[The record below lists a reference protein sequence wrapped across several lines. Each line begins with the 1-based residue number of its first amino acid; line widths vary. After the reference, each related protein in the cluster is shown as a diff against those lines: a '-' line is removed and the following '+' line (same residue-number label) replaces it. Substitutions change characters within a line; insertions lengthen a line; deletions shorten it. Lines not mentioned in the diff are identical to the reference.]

1 MTPSGRE
8 NGVLPIIVELALTA
22 LACAVALGWPHLG
35 SRLFARIEA
44 FFKPLVR
51 RRGMAVAAVGLAD
64 LLLRLA
70 ILPMCP
76 IPNPSVPDDF
86 SYLLSADTFS
96 HGRLTNQTPKMWTHF
111 ESIHITMQPTYMS
124 IYFPAQ
130 GLVLAAGKV
139 LLGHPWYGLL
149 ITNVLMCGAICWMLQ
164 AWLPPSWALLG
175 GALAVMHL
183 GLFSYWI
190 NTYHAGAIAALGG
203 ALILG
208 SMPRLM
214 KSASVRYGVL
224 MIIGMAI
231 VALSR
236 PFEGLLLCL
245 PVLLALVRGAFSSS
259 NPTANGVIM
268 RRAVLPVTLMIGAV
282 TWLGYY
288 DYRAFGSPFTLPY
301 TVGRATYATAPY
313 FIWQEAR
320 PEPAYRH
327 AVMRDYYRDTESNI
341 AERSRSIS
349 GYLYMKS
356 ILAFGSILFFAGVA
370 LLPPLFML
378 RRVFIDKRVRFL
390 VLCVLVLVAGMAL
403 QIFLLPHYLAPF
415 TAAFYAIGLQAMRH
429 LKQWRFEGK
438 PTGLALVRSMV
449 TICVVMTGL
458 RLFAGPL
465 HLALPEYPAAAW
477 NFTWYGPDHFGT
489 ERVRVE
495 ESLRQLS
502 GNQLAIVHY
511 SSLHNPFNEWVYNS
525 ADIDSSKIIWAREM
539 DLADNLELTRYYRD
553 RKVWLVEPDVTP
565 ARVTRYPASGQ
576 TVVDPD
582 LQNPVKH

>member
-1 MTPSGRE
+1 MTPSGQA

-22 LACAVALGWPHLG
+22 IAFAAALGWPHLG
-35 SRLFARIEA
+35 SRAFARIEPIV
-44 FFKPLVR
+44 KPLAR
-51 RRGMAVAAVGLAD
+51 RRGLAVALVGLAD

-86 SYLLSADTFS
+86 SYLLLGDTFS
-96 HGRLTNQTPKMWTHF
+96 HGRLTNQTPAMWTHF
-111 ESIHITMQPTYMS
+111 ESIHITMQPTYAS

-139 LLGHPWYGLL
+139 FLGHPWYGLV
-149 ITNVLMCGAICWMLQ
+149 IANALMCAAICWMLQ
-164 AWLPPSWALLG
+164 AWLPPTWALLG

-203 ALILG
+203 ALVLG
-208 SMPRLM
+208 SMQRL
-214 KSASVRYGVL
+214 KRSASNRYGVL
-224 MIIGMAI
+224 MVTGIVI

-245 PVLLALVRGAFSSS
+245 PVLLALGRWAFSPSS
-259 NPTANGVIM
+259 RTRKGVIM
-268 RRAVLPVTLMIGAV
+268 RRAVLPLALMIVAAA
-282 TWLGYY
+282 WLGYY
-288 DYRAFGSPFTLPY
+288 DYRAFGSPLTLPY

-313 FIWQEAR
+313 FIWQKPR

-327 AVMRDYYRDTESNI
+327 AVMRSYYRDTELKI
-341 AERSRSIS
+341 AEESRSLS
-349 GYLYMKS
+349 GYLYMKV
-356 ILAFGSILFFAGVA
+356 ILASGSVLFFAGVA
-370 LLPPLFML
+370 LLPPLIML

-390 VLCVLVLVAGMAL
+390 VQCVLILMAGMAM

-429 LKQWRFEGK
+429 LRQWRFEGK
-438 PTGLALVRSMV
+438 PTGLAMVRFIV

-495 ESLRQLS
+495 ESLRQLP
-502 GNQLAIVHY
+502 GNQLAIVRY

-525 ADIDSSKIIWAREM
+525 AEIDTSKIIWAREM
-539 DLADNLELTRYYRD
+539 GVADNLELTRYYRD

-565 ARVTRYPASGQ
+565 ARVTEYPMDDQ
-576 TVVDPD
+576 TAGDPRFKKLPKD
-582 LQNPVKH
+582 

>member
-1 MTPSGRE
+1 
-8 NGVLPIIVELALTA
+8 
-22 LACAVALGWPHLG
+22 
-35 SRLFARIEA
+35 
-44 FFKPLVR
+44 
-51 RRGMAVAAVGLAD
+51 MAVAAVGLAD

-96 HGRLTNQTPKMWTHF
+96 HGRLTNQTPAMWTHF

-149 ITNVLMCGAICWMLQ
+149 ITNALMCGAICWMLQ
-164 AWLPPSWALLG
+164 AWLPPAWALLG
-175 GALAVMHL
+175 GALAVLHL

-190 NTYHAGAIAALGG
+190 NSYHAGAITALGG

-214 KSASVRYGVL
+214 KSASVRHGVL

-245 PVLLALVRGAFSSS
+245 PVLLALVRWTFSSS
-259 NPTANGVIM
+259 NPTRNGVIM

-282 TWLGYY
+282 AWLGYY

-313 FIWQEAR
+313 FVWQKGR

-327 AVMRDYYRDTESNI
+327 PVMRSYYRNTELGI
-341 AERSRSIS
+341 AEESRSLS
-349 GYLYMKS
+349 GYLYMKF

-370 LLPPLFML
+370 LLPPLIML
-378 RRVFIDKRVRFL
+378 RRILTDKRIRFL
-390 VLCVLVLVAGMAL
+390 VLCVLVLIAGMAL

-415 TAAFYAIGLQAMRH
+415 TGAFYAIGLQAMRH

-495 ESLRQLS
+495 EGLRQLP
-502 GNQLAIVHY
+502 GNQLAIVRY

-539 DLADNLELTRYYRD
+539 DLANNLELTRYYRD

-565 ARVTRYPASGQ
+565 ARVTKYPASGQ
-576 TVVDPD
+576 KAGDPD
-582 LQNPVKH
+582 FQNPAKH